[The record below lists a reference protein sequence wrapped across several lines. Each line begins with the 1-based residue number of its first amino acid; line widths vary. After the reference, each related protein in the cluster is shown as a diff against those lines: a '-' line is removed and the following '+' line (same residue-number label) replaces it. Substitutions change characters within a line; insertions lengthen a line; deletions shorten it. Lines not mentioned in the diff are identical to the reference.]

1 MAKYSPRKWVYYG
14 QIYPSQTDIFGLQF
28 GPQITPKRC
37 HLDSHVLRFWMP
49 DVAVPKQKLETFELQ
64 NN

>member
-1 MAKYSPRKWVYYG
+1 MAKYIPLRRVYLG
-14 QIYPSQTDIFGLQF
+14 SNLGPKSLQNVVICI
-28 GPQITPKRC
+28 PTY
-37 HLDSHVLRFWMP
+37 LDFWMP